1 MCSLDFIPTV
11 DNTKKN
17 RSIKLNESSTELKS
31 SKPAIKQPARKSDEK
46 LVDVSLFYS
55 FIIIRSS
62 RLSKP
67 KDEEPV
73 LVLQHPKE
81 IIIDDKEDTNSQIT
95 VSSDGIKKL
104 LKDKNK
110 Y

>member
-1 MCSLDFIPTV
+1 MS
-11 DNTKKN
+11 
-17 RSIKLNESSTELKS
+17 KS
-31 SKPAIKQPARKSDEK
+31 
-46 LVDVSLFYS
+46 
-55 FIIIRSS
+55 
-62 RLSKP
+62 

-73 LVLQHPKE
+73 LVLQHHKE

-95 VSSDGIKKL
+95 VSSDGTKKL

>member
-1 MCSLDFIPTV
+1 
-11 DNTKKN
+11 
-17 RSIKLNESSTELKS
+17 LNEP
-31 SKPAIKQPARKSDEK
+31 SKPAIKQPPRKSDEK
-46 LVDVSLFYS
+46 LVDFFS
-55 FIIIRSS
+55 
-62 RLSKP
+62 
-67 KDEEPV
+67 EEPV